1 MAIKTAKELVQAALD
16 VAQNYKTLYV
26 MGCFGAPMNQ
36 SNKTRYINGYTFN
49 AKDERKAK
57 IQAATADTFG
67 FDCVCFIKALFWG
80 WRGDSSQIYG
90 GAAYKSNGVPD
101 IGADQML
108 KVCTDVSTD
117 FSAIVPG
124 ELVWLPG
131 HVGIYVGDGM
141 AAEATWEPDE
151 GVQLQ
156 CVLPM
161 GVKPGMP
168 STGWVKHGKLPWISY
183 EEKEEE
189 SKDPVEIPVSEKLYR
204 VTIEGLPKD
213 KADNLA
219 QAYSDL
225 GLSALVEE
233 VQTKA
238 ETKPAVPE
246 TKPVEPTWTPN
257 VGDIVY
263 FKGGL
268 QYSSSNGV
276 TGSQRGAGQAKITKA
291 FGGKHPY
298 HLVKTGSSGPYGWVD
313 RDTFEKV

>member
-1 MAIKTAKELVQAALD
+1 MIKTAKELAALCMD
-16 VAQNYKTLYV
+16 VVNNYKTLYV

-49 AKDERKAK
+49 VKDERKAK

-80 WRGDSSQIYG
+80 WHGDPGQVYG
-90 GAAYKSNGVPD
+90 GAVYKSNGVPD

-117 FSAIVPG
+117 FSTIVPG

-168 STGWVKHGKLPWISY
+168 ATGWVKHGKLPWISY
-183 EEKEEE
+183 EEEPE
-189 SKDPVEIPVSEKLYR
+189 DTDIHTYR
-204 VTIEGLPKD
+204 VVV
-213 KADNLA
+213 DNLPSKEVA
-219 QAYSDL
+219 EDL
-225 GLSALVEE
+225 VQHLAGMAVIARME
-233 VQTKA
+233 VSGVLEKA
-238 ETKPAVPE
+238 PEAPAPA
-246 TKPVEPTWTPN
+246 PAPAEPDWEPQE
-257 VGDIVY
+257 GDVVR

-268 QYSSSNGV
+268 QYSKANGT
-276 TGSQRGAGQAKITKA
+276 TGSERPAGLAKITKTA
-291 FGGKHPY
+291 PGKLHPY
-298 HLVKTGSSGPYGWVD
+298 HLVKTGSVGPYGWVD
-313 RDTFEKV
+313 LDTFTKA